1 MSEISD
7 VSCAA
12 MPPTAAPDPFAVL
25 ANPTRRRVLEILA
38 TGPRTAGSL
47 AAEFELSRP
56 AISEHL
62 QILRLA
68 DLVVDEQIGR
78 ERHYRLDPRP
88 LLAVSEWLHPF
99 EQYWRDQLATLRTV
113 LEEETP

>member
-1 MSEISD
+1 MSEKSD
-7 VSCAA
+7 INWRSMSAA
-12 MPPTAAPDPFAVL
+12 EAPDPFAVL
-25 ANPTRRRVLEILA
+25 ANPTRRRMLEILA

-62 QILRLA
+62 QILRHA
-68 DLVVDEQIGR
+68 ALVVDEQLGR

-88 LLAVSEWLHPF
+88 LAAVSDWLHPF
-99 EQYWRDQLATLRTV
+99 EQYWRDHLATLRTV